1 MDHQKKLS
9 SNNGLYPS
17 IDFTNVSINNE
28 KRRNIDEN
36 ITIVKKLCNSVNKA
50 QTTKTLK
57 YNFK

>member
-1 MDHQKKLS
+1 
-9 SNNGLYPS
+9 LYPS